1 MIAFKNAGVQSLIA
15 FQPIERLKT
24 VQAKMILP
32 RDTGHRVKDLIIMI
46 QSEVLDE
53 KTTQEP
59 QP

>member
-1 MIAFKNAGVQSLIA
+1 MTQNT
-15 FQPIERLKT
+15 KT
-24 VQAKMILP
+24 ISPLRQRMSEVILP